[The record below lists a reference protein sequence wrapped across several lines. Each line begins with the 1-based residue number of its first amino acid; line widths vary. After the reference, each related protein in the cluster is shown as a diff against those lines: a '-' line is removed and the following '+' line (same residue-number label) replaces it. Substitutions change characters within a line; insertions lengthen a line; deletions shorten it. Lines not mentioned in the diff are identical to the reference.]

1 MKKIL
6 ESELM
11 TIAHNILKL
20 KGKEDLEKMYLE
32 TQKLYEKLTILK
44 FYEKN
49 KSLIEN
55 DYPVENFE
63 IDLISDKNEII
74 SENIKTE
81 KATEALFLP
90 TFELSENNI
99 SEVEKE
105 VKFEEEKEIEE
116 EAKVEIE
123 KEVEKEIEDV
133 KKETNDIFNTKK
145 EEATNVIPPKV
156 LKHDKIEEYL
166 FDNYEELEFVAKK
179 SNNTETIE
187 NTNNINLDNEIIKEE
202 KKFEIENK
210 SDESDLKFETKKET
224 KDDLDIIKKIVEEA
238 QLKVDALKSERS
250 LSLNDSILKGIN
262 IGLNDR
268 IGFVKHL
275 FNGSNE
281 DYNRVISQLSTIE
294 TFKEAHEFINI
305 HIKPDYNKWQGK
317 EDYEIRFLNLI
328 EKKYL

>member
-1 MKKIL
+1 MKKLL

-20 KGKEDLEKMYLE
+20 KGKEDIDKLYLE
-32 TQKLYEKLTILK
+32 TQKLYERLTILK

-49 KSLIEN
+49 KSIVETDYPTDEFEKDLISEFDSLPKDSKN
-55 DYPVENFE
+55 KEKDNEVAISSSFTLAEEKVQVEKKVEVEQKVEDDKSKDVIEVIEKESNKIDLLDFKKEEIPVEN
-63 IDLISDKNEII
+63 KNKT
-74 SENIKTE
+74 IKHE
-81 KATEALFLP
+81 
-90 TFELSENNI
+90 
-99 SEVEKE
+99 
-105 VKFEEEKEIEE
+105 
-116 EAKVEIE
+116 
-123 KEVEKEIEDV
+123 
-133 KKETNDIFNTKK
+133 
-145 EEATNVIPPKV
+145 
-156 LKHDKIEEYL
+156 KIEEYL
-166 FDNYEELEFVAKK
+166 FDDYEDPEFIVKNK
-179 SNNTETIE
+179 ISSKENVENEKIE
-187 NTNNINLDNEIIKEE
+187 EVIEKIDFQEKVEE
-202 KKFEIENK
+202 VKDFKIQEIE
-210 SDESDLKFETKKET
+210 LKTSVENDT

-305 HIKPDYNKWQGK
+305 HIKPDYNKWEGK